1 MTRVLALLVAAGVL
15 TCALEPATV
24 RAAAGEGQD
33 LNAICIPVLGATSLS
48 LLTAALPAAGIGLTC
63 AELGHWP
70 VASVA
75 LRSEGCCSASIAP
88 VVRCAVWNASSSAK
102 DTS

>member
-1 MTRVLALLVAAGVL
+1 MPLGEFQENMHL
-15 TCALEPATV
+15 
-24 RAAAGEGQD
+24 GEG
-33 LNAICIPVLGATSLS
+33 LPLKRKGNGTRTETNSTVPRFASRFWGATSLS
-48 LLTAALPAAGIGLTC
+48 LLTAALSAAGIGLTC

-75 LRSEGCCSASIAP
+75 LRSEGCCLASFAP
-88 VVRCAVWNASSSAK
+88 VVRCAVWNASPSAK